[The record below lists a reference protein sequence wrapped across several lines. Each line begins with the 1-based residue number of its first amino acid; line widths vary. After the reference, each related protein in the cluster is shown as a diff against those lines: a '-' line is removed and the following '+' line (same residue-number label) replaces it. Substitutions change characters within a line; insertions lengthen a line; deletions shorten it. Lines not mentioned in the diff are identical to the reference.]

1 MLQRFV
7 DLKIGDIFTVK
18 KRTYEKVTSGF
29 AQNISNGDYKQFLF
43 ESLVESDS
51 NNNNYQ

>member
-1 MLQRFV
+1 MIQRFV

-18 KRTYEKVTSGF
+18 KRTYEKATSSL
-29 AQNISNGDYKQFLF
+29 AQNITNGEYKQFLF